1 MKNSIIILIIFFVSV
16 TLNTVIGQSV
26 GDAVRYSQFNPG
38 GTARVLGVGG
48 AYGAMGGDFS
58 VININPAGL
67 GEFKM
72 SEFSLTPSFN
82 QTTAKAGYAN
92 LLGNETTERNAKLA
106 LDNAGLVFSARNPR
120 RMSTSNI
127 AFGFSKVADLNERFT
142 FGGKSKGS
150 ITQRFKEKA
159 NGKAAKDLDNF
170 EAGIAFDAGAIYDLN
185 KDLNYEADVFADEA
199 LNKSQE
205 VIRNGQ
211 INELSFAWAGKLDN
225 KLNVG
230 LSLNV
235 PFINFEEQKY
245 YVEEDKGNEV
255 PFFDKLLFNEL
266 LSTSGAGFNIKGGF
280 IYSASNFIRL
290 GASFHSP
297 TWYTLNDNFSTSVD
311 YTFTDQIKENY
322 RASSPQGDFRYQLNT
337 PWRAIGSIGTIY
349 NLGKVKGFINADIEY
364 VDFKNNQFDLTQYSD
379 AAGDREYQNELNRDI
394 EKLLS
399 QSVNYRLGTEL
410 VISKLRL
417 RAGIASSQTPFSAD
431 VKRNFTNSFG
441 IGIREDKF
449 FIDAAVVNNT
459 LNSGYIPY
467 ALVDPAQDP
476 LVNLSMA
483 RTRVV
488 MTIGMKF

>member
-1 MKNSIIILIIFFVSV
+1 MRNLIIILLIHTGFLTEVLS
-16 TLNTVIGQSV
+16 QSV

-58 VININPAGL
+58 VININTAGL

-72 SEFSLTPSFN
+72 SEFTLTPSFN
-82 QTTAKAGYAN
+82 QTTATAGYAN
-92 LLGNETTERNAKLA
+92 LLGNDIAQKSSKLA
-106 LDNAGLVFSARNPR
+106 LDNAGLVFSAKNPR
-120 RMSTSNI
+120 GISTSNF
-127 AFGFSKVADLNERFT
+127 AFGFSKIADLNERFN
-142 FGGKSKGS
+142 FSGKSEGS

-159 NGKAAKDLDNF
+159 NGKAVKDLDNF

-185 KDLNYEADVFADEA
+185 KDLTYEADVFTDEA
-199 LNKSQE
+199 LTKSQE

-211 INELSFAWAGKLDN
+211 INELSFAWAGKVDN
-225 KLNVG
+225 KLNLG

-245 YVEEDKGNEV
+245 YTEEDKGDEV
-255 PFFDKLLFNEL
+255 PLFDRLLFNEL
-266 LSTSGAGFNIKGGF
+266 LSTSGTGFNIKGGF

-297 TWYTLNDNFSTSVD
+297 TWYTLNDNFSTLVD
-311 YTFTDQIKENY
+311 YTYTDQIKENY
-322 RASSPQGDFRYQLNT
+322 RVSSPQGDFRYSLST

-349 NLGKVKGFINADIEY
+349 NLGKVKGFVNADIEY
-364 VDFKNNQFDLTQYSD
+364 TDFKNNQFNLTKYSD
-379 AAGDREYQNELNRDI
+379 AAGDREYQNQLNRDI

-399 QSVNYRLGTEL
+399 QAINYRLGTEL
-410 VISKLRL
+410 VINKLRL
-417 RAGIASSQTPFSAD
+417 RAGIASTQTPFSAD
-431 VKRNFTNSFG
+431 VKRNLTHTFG
-441 IGIREDKF
+441 MGIREDKY
-449 FIDAAVVNNT
+449 FIDAAVINNT

-467 ALVDPAQDP
+467 TLVDPLQDP
-476 LVNLSMA
+476 LVNVSMA

-488 MTIGMKF
+488 ITIGMKF